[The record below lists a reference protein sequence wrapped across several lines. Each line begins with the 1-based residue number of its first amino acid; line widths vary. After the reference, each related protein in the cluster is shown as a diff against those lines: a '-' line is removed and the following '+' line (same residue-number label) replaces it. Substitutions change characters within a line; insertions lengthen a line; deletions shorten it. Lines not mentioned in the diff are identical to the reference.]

1 MLRLAFEVVTGDV
14 RIHTGFRS
22 QALGNRRDV
31 RVYLPPGYEQHPEQR
46 YPVLYVQDG
55 QNVFDS
61 ATAAFG
67 VEWGLDETAES
78 LIRQGKL
85 PPMIIVAADNTPD
98 RLAEYSPLPDPK
110 HGGGRADA
118 YGRFM
123 VDELK
128 PFVDSHYRT
137 RPEREHTGVMGSS
150 MGGLVSLY
158 LGFKHP
164 GVFGLVGALSP
175 SLWWADHEASRQLPC
190 TGGPQR
196 IWLDAGSEEGEDADH
211 NGVADPI
218 DDTRELGHRLIDAGW
233 TDENYLFYREV
244 QGGTHTEGSWA
255 ERAGDVLQA
264 LYGER
269 P

>member
-1 MLRLAFEVVTGDV
+1 MVTGDV
-14 RIHTGFRS
+14 RIHHGFRS

-31 RVYLPPGYEQHPEQR
+31 RVYLPPGYEENADRH

-67 VEWGLDETAES
+67 VEWGLDETAEG
-78 LIRQGKL
+78 LIRAGKL
-85 PPMIIVAADNTPD
+85 PPMIIVAADNTPE
-98 RLAEYSPLPDPK
+98 RMAEYSPLPDPR
-110 HGGGRADA
+110 HAGGKAEA
-118 YGRFM
+118 YGRFL

-128 PFVDSHYRT
+128 PFVDKEYRT
-137 RPEREHTGVMGSS
+137 MPEREHTGVMGSS

-164 GVFGLVGALSP
+164 ATFGLVGALSP
-175 SLWWADHEASRQLPC
+175 SLWWADHQASQQLLQSQ
-190 TGGPQR
+190 GPDR
-196 IWLDAGSEEGEDADH
+196 IWLDAGTREGSDENG
-211 NGVADPI
+211 NGVSDVI
-218 DDTRELGHRLIDAGW
+218 DDTRELGHRLVDTGW
-233 TDENYLFYREV
+233 TKENYLFYREV
-244 QGGTHTEGSWA
+244 EGGTHTEAAWA
-255 ERAGDVLQA
+255 ERAGDVLMA